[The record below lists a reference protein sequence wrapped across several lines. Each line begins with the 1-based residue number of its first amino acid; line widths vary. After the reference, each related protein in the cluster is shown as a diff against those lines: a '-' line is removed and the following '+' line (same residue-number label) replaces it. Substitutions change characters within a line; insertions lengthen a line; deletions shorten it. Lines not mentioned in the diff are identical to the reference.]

1 MLTRIPQIACRTG
14 QELSLAQNAG
24 PGEPSLIVQ
33 PWWLGHLE
41 HIPGA
46 EAGASSASALS
57 VGTGSTGEAVGPLRV
72 LRWAYGAVV
81 NAAAATISER
91 RRELLG
97 GRTADRAL
105 MDLYEEVAQLWRRL
119 NDIGTKKSHL
129 QALRCGFPDSA
140 EFSK

>member
-1 MLTRIPQIACRTG
+1 M
-14 QELSLAQNAG
+14 
-24 PGEPSLIVQ
+24 VQ

-41 HIPGA
+41 RPQGDASNSAAGEQDGA
-46 EAGASSASALS
+46 
-57 VGTGSTGEAVGPLRV
+57 LRL

-81 NAAAATISER
+81 NASAAQITER

-119 NDIGTKKSHL
+119 NEIGTKKSHL
-129 QALRCGFPDSA
+129 TGLR
-140 EFSK
+140 

>member
-1 MLTRIPQIACRTG
+1 MCCRTG
-14 QELSLAQNAG
+14 QELVLAQSG
-24 PGEPSLIVQ
+24 PQEPSLVVQ

-41 HIPGA
+41 RFQA
-46 EAGASSASALS
+46 AGEGSSA
-57 VGTGSTGEAVGPLRV
+57 GEADGPLRV

-81 NAAAATISER
+81 NASASQITER

-119 NDIGTKKSHL
+119 NEIGTKKSHL
-129 QALRCGFPDSA
+129 QSLRCVPA
-140 EFSK
+140 CIL